1 MVVVVIVLGVIAVA
15 ALATVAV
22 TRQRLDAQR
31 ALTAA
36 AEHHATERVAEVAS
50 RTRELEARSTE
61 LATAAEERAAAS
73 ELAAERAEQARLADE
88 RATASEAAALAAVE
102 AAAAAEQRALAA
114 ETGTPP
120 EQNTAETTTA
130 PDQDPA
136 GTGTPPD
143 QNTAETIAPNQ
154 DPAESGSPSEPDAVE
169 SATPPEPDTPE
180 TPDTTTPPMERDS
193 AEPAIGLDADVVW
206 ILERARSERTWR
218 FSVATGPTSESVFE
232 GAGDP
237 LLAALQVEL
246 DAAREDV
253 GAIVE
258 LDAELPGGLSSA
270 ASVLTLRAAQELL
283 ADVVRRS
290 EETVLRLRADAD
302 DLVIDVES
310 VDENGQPVRPRPLPI
325 PPSPAVT
332 MTETGVR
339 IHHAFTT
346 APD

>member
-73 ELAAERAEQARLADE
+73 ELAAERAEHARLADE

-120 EQNTAETTTA
+120 EQTTAETTTA

-143 QNTAETIAPNQ
+143 QNTTATIAPNQ
-154 DPAESGSPSEPDAVE
+154 DPAESG
-169 SATPPEPDTPE
+169 TPPEPDTPE

-218 FSVATGPTSESVFE
+218 FSVATGPTSESVFD

-332 MTETGVR
+332 VTDTGVR

>member
-120 EQNTAETTTA
+120 EQTTAETTT
-130 PDQDPA
+130 
-136 GTGTPPD
+136 
-143 QNTAETIAPNQ
+143 APNQ
-154 DPAESGSPSEPDAVE
+154 DPAESG
-169 SATPPEPDTPE
+169 TPLEPDTPE

-206 ILERARSERTWR
+206 ILEQARSERTWR
-218 FSVATGPTSESVFE
+218 FSVATGPTSESVFD

-332 MTETGVR
+332 VTDTGVR

>member
-120 EQNTAETTTA
+120 EQTTAETTT
-130 PDQDPA
+130 
-136 GTGTPPD
+136 
-143 QNTAETIAPNQ
+143 APNQ
-154 DPAESGSPSEPDAVE
+154 DPAESG
-169 SATPPEPDTPE
+169 TPLEPDTPE

-218 FSVATGPTSESVFE
+218 FSVATGPTSESVFD

-332 MTETGVR
+332 VTDTGVR